1 MNALRTLLTIF
12 ALVLPVATAHSA
24 DAIPS
29 APTAWVFD
37 SDGEMHGWTSSG
49 FAKIAVAGGAIK
61 ATTTKFPFLHSPA
74 LSINTQSYRAMTVTM
89 KANCSGFASVYF
101 KHPGEG
107 LSDSKSVGFHVV
119 GDNRYHTY
127 DIDFST
133 NSEWT
138 GIIDQIRVDP
148 IYVAN
153 TDVEISKIAFR
164 PAGSLSVVDRHNLIW
179 NGDFADY
186 SPGKIDGWTVLPAA
200 QAGSVTIKSDA
211 ALLTCASGNT
221 VTLRQQLAFDTTGN
235 YRISLKYKPIGVSKG
250 DKTLC
255 RITYQDILGNTI
267 KQRMEW
273 LLPPAKAGQWASLG
287 KQLVVPDLAATGMLE
302 ISLSSSSGKSSV
314 GLDDIRLALDPTVS
328 AETTS
333 QSTGKAFS
341 WSGEWIWIPNS
352 KEDDTTPVSFQKSF
366 DLTDARQVTTARV
379 IVTADNECTIAVN
392 GRKLTPGRYYN
403 IWRQADI
410 YDIKPYLKT
419 GSNTLTVSAINHN
432 GPAGMMLEA
441 GIHLRNGGV
450 LFLKTDSSWKSHRS
464 GAANWVNAI
473 SIAKPPTGTWTD
485 QVPYVYLGQ
494 SAAYT
499 VSNVTYPASVQPGST
514 LNLSFSVSSPRKIT
528 ADSMLYVDLVREGA
542 TSTTSVLRANLSGM
556 SRYKAVSSMVL
567 PRMMIPGKYSL
578 RISLTNSTPV
588 VSGLKNAAVKDGY
601 VILPLTMKPVTAT
614 VKSLPSAL
622 KMING
627 SPRFVING
635 QARSAMNYWIDNTNA
650 AGQIA
655 NVSAAGIHVYWLNIL
670 STQWLPSGKF
680 SFAKMDEVIAS
691 VLAQDPNAYIVP
703 IVPLDNICNPG
714 LNAWIESHPDQMV
727 RDSTGS
733 VDLPAYSGAPSHAPS
748 MASKSWLAMAES
760 LINQLVAHVE
770 SSQYADRVIGY
781 IPSNGV
787 SYEWQQWSSVAYPAV
802 FVDYS
807 EPARQAFIDWL
818 RTKYQNIGN
827 VNRAWNTTL
836 ESFDA
841 ITIPTKEER
850 VKVDVMTF
858 LDPQKSRRE
867 VDFRQYYSE
876 IVADDITHVARVV
889 KRATKGQ
896 KLVGFFYGYVTHVLG
911 PYRYQ
916 LIGHTA
922 VHKVLQSPDID
933 FLMSPSDYSDRQI
946 GGGSGLMGPVG
957 SVKLNGKVWVDQAD
971 LRSHNSTWVGHFNSL
986 AESKAGMIRNY
997 ANALVNASSEQIYD
1011 FSSGWTSGDKRL
1023 MQLAG
1028 KLRQIDELVAKT
1040 NRKAEDK
1047 SNSLAVIVDEKSTYY
1062 TGMASNIHQDVVVNQ
1077 YRELSR
1083 TGIGF
1088 DMYLMDDIAKIPEHK
1103 CYLFL
1108 NTFRITREQQAV
1120 IERKLKRAGK
1130 TLIFVYAPG
1139 ITDGDTL
1146 ITSRVSEIT
1155 GINIDVLDRELP
1167 LRVKVNPSSDAVMK
1181 YMPFSISYG
1190 FGESYGPVFLPMD
1203 GVALGS
1209 LDEMP
1214 DRTGLAVKRHPD
1226 WTSVFSTAPVL
1237 PAALLRGI
1245 AESAGVTISNPTDD
1259 DITYGSG
1266 NLLAV
1271 HTLNGGA
1278 RRFHFSRKQGS
1289 VTELLSGRK
1298 YPLQNGSINYNMNPR
1313 STVIFLAE

>member
-1 MNALRTLLTIF
+1 MNALKTLFSIF
-12 ALVLPVATAHSA
+12 VLLMPVAAAFSV
-24 DAIPS
+24 D
-29 APTAWVFD
+29 APTPPTSWTFD
-37 SDGEMHGWTSSG
+37 TDADMHGWTADG
-49 FAKIAVAGGAIK
+49 FMKIEVAGGAIK

-74 LSINTQSYRAMTVTM
+74 LGINTQLYQIMTVTM
-89 KANCSGFASVYF
+89 LANCSGTGSVYF
-101 KHPGEG
+101 KHAGEG
-107 LSDSKSVGFHVV
+107 LSDSKSVGIQVI
-119 GDNRYHTY
+119 GDGRYHTY

-133 NSEWT
+133 NAEWK
-138 GIIDQIRVDP
+138 GIIDEVRVDP

-153 TDVEISKIAFR
+153 TDVEISKIAFKR
-164 PAGSLSVVDRHNLIW
+164 SNNLSAADKLNLVR
-179 NGDFADY
+179 NGDFSRYAL
-186 SPGKIDGWTVLPAA
+186 GKLDGWTVSPAV
-200 QAGSVTIKSDA
+200 QAGSITIQNESAVIK
-211 ALLTCASGNT
+211 CPSGNP
-221 VTLRQQLAFDTTGN
+221 VTLRQPLAFDTTGN
-235 YRISLKYKPIGVSKG
+235 YLLSLKCKLISAGKA
-250 DKTLC
+250 DKTVC

-267 KQRMEW
+267 KQRSEW
-273 LLPPAKAGQWASLG
+273 QLALVQAGQWSSLS
-287 KQLVVPDLAATGMLE
+287 KPLIVPEMAATGLLE
-302 ISLSSSSGKSSV
+302 ISFVSPSGKGSV
-314 GLDDIRLALDPTVS
+314 GFDDIRLLLDPINSTVS
-328 AETTS
+328 AS
-333 QSTGKAFS
+333 LSTGKAFS

-352 KEDDTTPVSFQKSF
+352 KDEDTTPVLFEKSF
-366 DLTDARQVTTARV
+366 DLADARQVASAKV

-410 YDIKPYLKT
+410 YDVKPYLKT

-432 GPAGMMLEA
+432 GPAGMILEA
-441 GIHLRNGGV
+441 GIHLRNGHV
-450 LFLKTDSSWKSHRS
+450 VFLKTDSSWQCRRN
-464 GAANWVNAI
+464 GAENWVNAI

-499 VSNVTYPASVQPGST
+499 VSHISCPSSIQPGAK
-514 LNLSFSVSSPRKIT
+514 LNFRFTVSGERKFTVGSI
-528 ADSMLYVDLVREGA
+528 LYVDLVREGA
-542 TSTTSVLRANLSGM
+542 ASTTSLLKTNLGGLSKYNAIG
-556 SRYKAVSSMVL
+556 SMVL

-578 RISLTNSTPV
+578 RISLTNSTP
-588 VSGLKNAAVKDGY
+588 SIAGLRNAKVKDGY
-601 VILPLTMKPVTAT
+601 AVLPLTVKPGTTA
-614 VKSLPSAL
+614 VKNLLSAL
-622 KMING
+622 KMINC
-627 SPRFVING
+627 SPRFVIAG
-635 QARSAMNYWIDNTNA
+635 KPRTAMNYWIDDTNA

-691 VLAQDPNAYIVP
+691 VLTQDPNACIVP

-714 LNAWIESHPDQMV
+714 LNAWLESHPDQMV

-748 MASKSWLAMAES
+748 MASRSWLAMADS
-760 LINQLVAHVE
+760 LVNQLVAHVE
-770 SSQYADRVIGY
+770 ASQYADRVIGY
-781 IPSNGV
+781 LPSNGV
-787 SYEWQQWSSVAYPAV
+787 TYEWQQWASVATPAV

-807 EPARQAFIDWL
+807 ESARQAFIDWL
-818 RTKYQNIGN
+818 RSKYQNIGSL
-827 VNRAWNTTL
+827 NRAWKTAL
-836 ESFDA
+836 GGFDA
-841 ITIPTKEER
+841 IQIPTKEER
-850 VKVDVMTF
+850 IKTDFMGF

-867 VDFRQYYSE
+867 VDYRQYYSE
-876 IVADDITHVARVV
+876 QLADDITHIASVV
-889 KRATKGQ
+889 KRATKGR
-896 KLVGFFYGYVTHVLG
+896 KFVGVFYGYVTHVLG

-916 LIGHTA
+916 LIGHSA

-971 LRSHNSTWVGHFNSL
+971 LRSHNSTWVGHFNNL

-997 ANALVNASSEQIYD
+997 ANALVNAASEQIYD
-1011 FSSGWTSGDKRL
+1011 FSVGWTSGDKRL

-1028 KLRQIDELVAKT
+1028 KLRQIDDLVAKT

-1088 DMYLMDDIAKIPEHK
+1088 DMYLLDDIAKIPEHK

-1120 IERKLKRAGK
+1120 IEQRLKRAGK

-1139 ITDGDTL
+1139 ITDGDMLTS
-1146 ITSRVSEIT
+1146 SRVSEIT
-1155 GINIDVLDRELP
+1155 GIKMDVLSRELP
-1167 LRVKVNPSSDAVMK
+1167 LRVKLNPSSDAIFK
-1181 YMPFSISYG
+1181 HLPYSISYG
-1190 FGESYGPVFLPMD
+1190 SGESYGPVFTPTD

-1209 LDEMP
+1209 LDMLP
-1214 DRTGLAVKRHPD
+1214 DRAGLAVKRNPS

-1245 AESAGVTISNPTDD
+1245 AESAGVVIANPTDG

-1266 NLLAV
+1266 KLLAV
-1271 HTLNGGA
+1271 HTLDGGA
-1278 RRFHFSRKQGS
+1278 RQFHFKQQSGW
-1289 VTELLSGRK
+1289 VTELISGRK
-1298 YPLQNGSINYNMNPR
+1298 VALHNGSINYNMNPR